1 MNYLN
6 KDLQKRIDGKLK
18 ILNSLRPL
26 PVPAVKKLQEQFK
39 IEMTYN
45 SNGIEGNTLTLK
57 ETFLVISEGIT
68 IKGKPL
74 KDHLE
79 AKNHYEAL
87 EYLYSLVEK
96 DNSQN
101 ISEYLIRNLH
111 KLVTAETDK
120 EWAGNY
126 RNSNVIIVGSEHT
139 PPDAFEVSIVMGDLI
154 KWLRE
159 NQKKLHPIE
168 LAAIFHHKLV
178 FIHPFFDGNG
188 RTARLAMN
196 LLLMQKSYP
205 MAVMLKND
213 RKKYYQTL
221 SRADE
226 KDYAPF
232 VRFIAQAVERT
243 LDIYLKTLTPV
254 SQKIEKYF
262 SLSEISKSTSYSAK
276 YLNLLAQKGKLE
288 AHKEGRNW
296 LTTREAVARYMNSRE
311 RKRKII

>member
-1 MNYLN
+1 M
-6 KDLQKRIDGKLK
+6 
-18 ILNSLRPL
+18 

-45 SNGIEGNTLTLK
+45 SNGIEGNTITLK

-139 PPDAFEVSIVMGDLI
+139 PPDAFRVPIVMGDLI